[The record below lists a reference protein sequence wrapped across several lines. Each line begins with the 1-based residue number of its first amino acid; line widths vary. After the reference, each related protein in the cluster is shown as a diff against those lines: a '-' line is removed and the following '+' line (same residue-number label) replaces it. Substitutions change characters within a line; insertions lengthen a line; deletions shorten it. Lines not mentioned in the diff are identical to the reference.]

1 VSAGINALEKNN
13 IAEKGNLHGSE
24 RVVQKNS
31 EKITLVAAS
40 TTNRQS
46 VMLDVQSSSVES
58 SKVVS
63 QHCNSAS
70 GGDGDVVPN
79 ANGRLHI
86 QNFKQQNNFHSRS
99 TVSRLRAA
107 VFQNR
112 PRNLRGNRI
121 GSIVPGTKPKPQW
134 CPAGLTHTQK
144 RRVQRLQA
152 IEIKEKQKL

>member
-1 VSAGINALEKNN
+1 MENNN
-13 IAEKGNLHGSE
+13 IAEKGSLHGSE
-24 RVVQKNS
+24 RDVQKNS

-46 VMLDVQSSSVES
+46 LMLDMQSSSAES
-58 SKVVS
+58 SKVMS
-63 QHCNSAS
+63 QYCNSAS

-79 ANGRLHI
+79 ANRRLHI

-112 PRNLRGNRI
+112 PRNLGGNRI
-121 GSIVPGTKPKPQW
+121 GSVVAGTKPKPQ
-134 CPAGLTHTQK
+134 
-144 RRVQRLQA
+144 
-152 IEIKEKQKL
+152 